1 VLLNKDELPVG
12 VGMLDELTSFSLTC
26 AVEKDLS
33 TEPVQTSSG
42 IGYADRSLF
51 RVRITEIVGGRKIGL
66 EGDYRFEQLPVANDQ
81 LVIRNRR
88 GAYDIMRVARTAHEG
103 ETTVYVRWVARL

>member
-1 VLLNKDELPVG
+1 
-12 VGMLDELTSFSLTC
+12 MIDELTRFSLPC

-33 TEPVQTSSG
+33 TEPVQSSSG
-42 IGYADRSLF
+42 MGDADRSFL
-51 RVRITEIVGGRKIGL
+51 RVRITELVGGRNIGL

-88 GAYDIMRVARTAHEG
+88 GSYDIMRVAHTAHEG
-103 ETTVYVRWVARL
+103 ETTVYVRWVARR

>member
-1 VLLNKDELPVG
+1 
-12 VGMLDELTSFSLTC
+12 MIDELTSFSLPC

-33 TEPVQTSSG
+33 TAPLQSSPG
-42 IGYADRSLF
+42 TGGADRSFL
-51 RVRITEIVGGRKIGL
+51 RVRITELVGGRKIEL

-88 GAYDIMRVARTAHEG
+88 GSYDIMRVADTADDG
-103 ETTVYVRWVARL
+103 DTTVYVRWVARR